1 MVETEL
7 FAPDDHRPAI
17 VRFSL
22 RILRIAWLSG
32 RGFLR
37 DDGFHHASALAFDTV
52 LALVPLIVIV
62 VGILRGLGAYEAF
75 VHSTISP
82 WIETVFGPSPED
94 MVTLREAILEVLH
107 LGEQAN
113 VRALGFVGVLALL
126 YLVVILLTTVEST
139 LNRIWGARKP
149 RSLMRRAV
157 DYAAIIFVIPLGLFF
172 ASAVGTGFGDATW
185 LGVARAPL
193 RELLAIGAASAV
205 LTFLYLVMP
214 HSRTRF
220 LSALIGG
227 VVGGSLW
234 HLGLMIYASSQIGV
248 ARYNALYSGFAALP
262 LFLIWVFASWLM
274 VLFGAEVAAAHQDE
288 RAFRWRVREGEAS
301 PRTRHRL
308 GVRFVADITRA
319 FMRGESPPDLH
330 ALADDARVP
339 NRLAEDILDD
349 LAHHGVL
356 LRAARDNVPTFV
368 LARDPRALK
377 LSAVLA
383 ALDEARD
390 PYEIGLPRTDE
401 EARQLAELVDSL
413 EQAAGDVPA
422 NLDLIGVVEWL
433 DQSPE
438 PAKGALAIDAR
449 IDAAIESVG
458 EPVEEAASR
467 APVETVTH

>member
-1 MVETEL
+1 MRSASKVVETEL
-7 FAPDDHRPAI
+7 FAPDDHRPPF

-22 RILRIAWLSG
+22 RLLRIAWLSA
-32 RGFLR
+32 RGFVR

-107 LGEQAN
+107 LGEQAD

-149 RSLMRRAV
+149 RGLMRRAV

-172 ASAVGTGFGDATW
+172 ASAIGTGFGDAAW

-193 RELLAIGAASAV
+193 REVLAIGAASAV

-214 HSRTRF
+214 HTRTSF
-220 LSALIGG
+220 VSALIGG
-227 VVGGSLW
+227 VVAGSLW

-308 GVRFVADITRA
+308 GVRFVAEIARA
-319 FMRGESPPDLH
+319 FARAERPPDLH
-330 ALADDARVP
+330 ELAEGARVP
-339 NRLAEDILDD
+339 SRLAEDILDD

-356 LRAARDNVPTFV
+356 LRAVRDNVPTFV

-390 PYEIGLPRTDE
+390 PYEIGAPRRDE
-401 EARQLAELVDSL
+401 EARQLAELVESL
-413 EQAAGDVPA
+413 EEAAGEVA
-422 NLDLIGVVEWL
+422 TNLDLIALVEWL
-433 DQSPE
+433 DHSPGGSARE
-438 PAKGALAIDAR
+438 APA
-449 IDAAIESVG
+449 
-458 EPVEEAASR
+458 EAEAP
-467 APVETVTH
+467 APVETITH